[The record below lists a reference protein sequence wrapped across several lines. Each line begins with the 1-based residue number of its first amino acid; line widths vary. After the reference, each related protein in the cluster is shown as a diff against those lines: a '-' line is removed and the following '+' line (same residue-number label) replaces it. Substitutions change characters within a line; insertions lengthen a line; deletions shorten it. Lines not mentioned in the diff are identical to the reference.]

1 MNKISL
7 TKEGKRFL
15 IAVALI
21 GFASVNTGNNLI
33 YLIFSMMLSLLVI
46 SFVIAAINLRKIECT
61 ADFEEP
67 LYANTP
73 FEIKIAFHN
82 KKIIPSYSI
91 AIVFPLDISRQLYIP
106 VIKKGRKTENFYN
119 VLTMKRGRY
128 FLEHL
133 KLRTG
138 FPFVFMNL
146 YKDMDYGKEL
156 IVYPEIIDVSSLL
169 KDIPLQSS
177 EREGMRISTGGD
189 FLLSREYVYGE
200 ESKNIDWKA
209 TARTQKTMV
218 KEFSMGDNL
227 LSTIILDNSS
237 DVHDSV
243 FEKAVS
249 ITASLCSVFVERD
262 YYVRLITCGKV
273 VPFGKGKMHLFKILD
288 ILAGIQTL
296 KVTGCTVDELKEGM
310 NILILSSEN
319 LVFSGIASQCSGII
333 DARYI

>member
-1 MNKISL
+1 MSNIRL

-21 GFASVNTGNNLI
+21 GLASVNTGNNLI
-33 YLIFSMMLSLLVI
+33 YLIFSMMLALLFI
-46 SFVIAAINLRKIECT
+46 SFIIASVNLRKIECT
-61 ADFEEP
+61 AEFEEP

-73 FEIKIAFHN
+73 FEIRVAFHN

-91 AIVFPLDISRQLYIP
+91 AMMFPSSISRELYVP
-106 VIKKGRKTENFYN
+106 VIKKGRSREKFYN
-119 VLTMKRGRY
+119 VLTMNRGRY
-128 FLEHL
+128 RLKHL

-146 YKDMDYGKEL
+146 YKDIDYGREL
-156 IVYPEIIDVSSLL
+156 IVYPQIMDVSSLL
-169 KDIPLQSS
+169 KDIPLQFS
-177 EREGMRISTGGD
+177 EREGMRITTGGD
-189 FLLSREYVYGE
+189 FLFSREYLYGE
-200 ESKNIDWKA
+200 ESKNIDWRA

-218 KEFSMGDNL
+218 KEFSTGDERL
-227 LSTIILDNSS
+227 ATIILDNSI
-237 DVHDSV
+237 DVDDIV

-249 ITASLCSVFVERD
+249 VAASTCSVFAEKD

-273 VPFGKGKMHLFKILD
+273 VPFGKGRMHLFKMLD

-296 KVTGCTVDELKEGM
+296 KAAGCPVEELTEGT

-319 LVFSGIASQCSGII
+319 PVFSGVASQCTGII
-333 DARYI
+333 DARHI

>member
-1 MNKISL
+1 MRNIRL

-21 GFASVNTGNNLI
+21 GLASVNTGNNLI
-33 YLIFSMMLSLLVI
+33 YLIFSMMLALLFI
-46 SFVIAAINLRKIECT
+46 SFIIASVNLRKIECT
-61 ADFEEP
+61 AEFENP

-73 FEIKIAFHN
+73 FEIRVAFHN
-82 KKIIPSYSI
+82 KKIIPSYSV
-91 AIVFPLDISRQLYIP
+91 AMVFPLSKSQELYIP
-106 VIKKGRKTENFYN
+106 VIKKGRSKENFYN
-119 VLTMKRGRY
+119 VLTMNRGKY
-128 FLEHL
+128 LLKHL

-146 YKDMDYGKEL
+146 YKDIDYGKEL
-156 IVYPEIIDVSSLL
+156 IVYPQIMDVSSLL

-177 EREGMRISTGGD
+177 EREGMRITTGGD
-189 FLLSREYVYGE
+189 FLLSREYIYGE

-218 KEFSMGDNL
+218 KEFSMGDDRL
-227 LSTIILDNSS
+227 ATIILDNSS
-237 DVHDSV
+237 DVNEGV

-249 ITASLCSVFVERD
+249 IAASLCTVFAERD

-273 VPFGKGKMHLFKILD
+273 IPFGKGRIHLFKMLD
-288 ILAGIQTL
+288 ILAGIRIL
-296 KVTGCTVDELKEGM
+296 NAAGCPVDELTEGM
-310 NILILSSEN
+310 NILVASSEN
-319 LVFSGIASQCSGII
+319 LVFSGIASQCAGVI